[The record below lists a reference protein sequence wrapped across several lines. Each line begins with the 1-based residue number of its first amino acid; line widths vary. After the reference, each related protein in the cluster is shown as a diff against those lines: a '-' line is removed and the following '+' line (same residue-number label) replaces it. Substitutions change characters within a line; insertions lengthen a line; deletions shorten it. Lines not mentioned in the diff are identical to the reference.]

1 MQYRLLKPEL
11 GHRLP
16 TVNSTN
22 DWIRN
27 PEIPFG
33 SWVIAEEQTA
43 GKGRGSNVWQSLGED
58 PLIFSGKIRL
68 SAAEISLP
76 LVSIFIS
83 SALLKTIF
91 LFFPERVNDTTI
103 KWPNDIYKN
112 EKKVAGILVQSEFI
126 NGVYDVVIGIGLNFF
141 GKQIPDPLQDKASF
155 LCDTF
160 LSEGELERF
169 ANQLV
174 VEINQAIITLLDP
187 GQVLKDL
194 VWIEEHS
201 LLKNKVIETEWE
213 ERMVRGRVLGIDEL
227 GFLLIMTETGQKIEL
242 MDTSPK
248 FRII

>member
-16 TVNSTN
+16 SVSSTN
-22 DWIRN
+22 EWIRD

-33 SWVIAEEQTA
+33 SWVIADEQTA
-43 GKGRGSNVWQSLGED
+43 GKGRGQNVWQSLGED

-83 SALLKTIF
+83 SALLKTIYR
-91 LFFPERVNDTTI
+91 FFPERLEDTTI
-103 KWPNDIYKN
+103 KWPNDIYKKD
-112 EKKVAGILVQSEFI
+112 KKVAGILVQSEFT
-126 NGVYDVVIGIGLNFF
+126 NGVYDIVIGIGLNFF
-141 GKQIPDPLQDKASF
+141 GKQIPEHLNEKATYLCENPLG
-155 LCDTF
+155 
-160 LSEGELERF
+160 EGDLERF

-174 VEINQAIITLLDP
+174 LEINQAVITLLDQS
-187 GQVLKDL
+187 QVLKDL

>member
-16 TVNSTN
+16 SVSSTN
-22 DWIRN
+22 EWIRD

-33 SWVIAEEQTA
+33 SWVIADEQTA
-43 GKGRGSNVWQSLGED
+43 GKGRGQNVWQSLGED

-83 SALLKTIF
+83 SALLKTIYR
-91 LFFPERVNDTTI
+91 FFPERLEDTTI
-103 KWPNDIYKN
+103 KWPNDIYKKD
-112 EKKVAGILVQSEFI
+112 KKVAGILVQSEFTS
-126 NGVYDVVIGIGLNFF
+126 GVYDVVIGIGLNFF
-141 GKQIPDPLQDKASF
+141 GKQIPEQLNEKATY
-155 LCDTF
+155 LCENA
-160 LSEGELERF
+160 LGEGDLERF

-174 VEINQAIITLLDP
+174 LEINQAVITLLDQS
-187 GQVLKDL
+187 QVLKDL